1 MSVLDEIV
9 ATITT
14 EELTQTVR
22 RMGIPVLI
30 VDTFEAKGWTKADFA
45 KKMGRKMAD
54 IHYLLS
60 GTYNFTIAELTEIEF
75 VLDTKLFFSKELD
88 WTPNLVGKHTYSTI
102 EEPLLEAAEPK
113 VGYSTPLS
121 KL

>member
-1 MSVLDEIV
+1 MSVIDEII
-9 ATITT
+9 ASITPL
-14 EELTQTVR
+14 EMAKGER

-30 VDTFEAKGWTKADFA
+30 VDTLEAKGWTKEDFA

-75 VLDTKLFFSKELD
+75 ALGTKLFFSKELE
-88 WTPNLVGKHTYSTI
+88 WTPNLVGKSTYSTI
-102 EEPLLEAAEPK
+102 DAPLLEAAEPE
-113 VGYSTPLS
+113 VGYSPS
-121 KL
+121 V